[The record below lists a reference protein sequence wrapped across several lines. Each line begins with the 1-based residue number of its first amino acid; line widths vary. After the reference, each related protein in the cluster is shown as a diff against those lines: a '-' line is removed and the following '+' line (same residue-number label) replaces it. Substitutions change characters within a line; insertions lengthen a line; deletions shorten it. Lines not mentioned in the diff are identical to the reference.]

1 LDYAYRAAIGVWMF
15 VLGGVGALVIA
26 LAAVGYKKKG
36 PDRNP
41 ARF

>member
-1 LDYAYRAAIGVWMF
+1 MEKENMVFQHRPGTGKEKKGFFSA
-15 VLGGVGALVIA
+15 
-26 LAAVGYKKKG
+26 KKKG